1 MSLPSS
7 WRAGAAALLLA
18 APLTLSACGTSNNG
32 VPASLAAPVG
42 NGSPIAGA
50 STIDAGR
57 DSISTAAT
65 FIGTVMTSGGFT
77 LYRNTKDRTAPP
89 ASTCTG
95 QCASTWPP
103 VAADAQPTLDGVDAT
118 LIGTALRPDGSK
130 QLTVAGWPVYRY
142 VKDMLPGTVN
152 GQGVDGVWEAI
163 GVDGKPTASPARAT
177 VPPVRPPKAPAKPAP
192 TKAPAAAPKVVAPP
206 TKAPAA
212 APKVAPKPPVAPT
225 KTVVRDA
232 PGTSSTD

>member
-7 WRAGAAALLLA
+7 WRAGAAALLVA
-18 APLTLSACGTSNNG
+18 APLALSACGTSNNG
-32 VPASLAAPVG
+32 VPASLAVPVG
-42 NGSPIAGA
+42 NGSPMAGA
-50 STIDAGR
+50 STVDAGR

-65 FIGTVMTSGGFT
+65 FVGTVMTSGGFT
-77 LYRNTKDRTAPP
+77 LYRNTKDRTTPP

-103 VAADAQPTLDGVDAT
+103 IAADSQPTLDGVEAQ
-118 LIGTALRPDGSK
+118 LIGTVTRPDGSK
-130 QLTVAGWPVYRY
+130 QLTVAGWPVYRCI
-142 VKDMLPGTVN
+142 KDMLPGTVN

-163 GVDGKPTASPARAT
+163 GVDGKPTKSPARAT
-177 VPPVRPPKAPAKPAP
+177 APPVRAPKAPAKAAP
-192 TKAPAAAPKVVAPP
+192 TKAPAAAPKVVAP

-225 KTVVRDA
+225 TTVVRDA

>member
-18 APLTLSACGTSNNG
+18 APLALSACGTSNSG
-32 VPASLAAPVG
+32 VPASLATPVG

-77 LYRNTKDRTAPP
+77 LYRNTKDRTTPP
-89 ASTCTG
+89 ASTCLG

-103 VAADAQPTLDGVDAT
+103 IVADAQPTLDGVDAT

-177 VPPVRPPKAPAKPAP
+177 VPPVRPPKAPAKVVP
-192 TKAPAAAPKVVAPP
+192 TKAPAAAPKVVAP

-212 APKVAPKPPVAPT
+212 AQKVAPKPPVAPT
-225 KTVVRDA
+225 TTVVRDA